1 MDKKF
6 IMTRNA
12 DGTANVMYG
21 NVKMPQPAVWHSP
34 TGFEFGF
41 GGSGPADLALNI
53 LEITLRDMGY
63 KGERQKLFK
72 GSCFNLAAE
81 LHQAFKWLCI
91 APIDRNLGG
100 ELSFE
105 FVKDWIEKAVADKE
119 LTHA

>member
-53 LEITLRDMGY
+53 LELTLRDSGY
-63 KGERQKLFK
+63 KGSRQKLFK

-81 LHQAFKWLCI
+81 LHQAFKWQHI
-91 APIDRNLGG
+91 APMDRDTGG
-100 ELSFE
+100 EISFDYVVE
-105 FVKDWIEKAVADKE
+105 WIARQVANKE
-119 LTHA
+119 LTNA

>member
-1 MDKKF
+1 MDRKF

-53 LEITLRDMGY
+53 LELTLRDTGFQ
-63 KGERQKLFK
+63 GARQKLFE
-72 GSCFNLAAE
+72 GSCYSLAAE
-81 LHQAFKWLCI
+81 LHQAFKWQHI
-91 APIDRNLGG
+91 ATMDRRGG
-100 ELSFE
+100 AITVE
-105 FVKDWIEKAVADKE
+105 FVKDWIEKAVAEKE
-119 LTHA
+119 LTNA